1 MNTQLKRHTLLGLAA
16 GALALTMTA
25 CAAPKET
32 AAPTLQPTAAP
43 MPTAA
48 PTATPAATPTA
59 TPISDAE
66 MLGEPIVGATTLPI
80 TPDAGQIAI
89 YGEGHGRNYYYAT
102 ELAVWQDYYA
112 QGMRDLFL
120 EFPYAWAQTLNL
132 WMQAE
137 DDAIL
142 ERLYEVSAGA
152 AWHTQD
158 SLAFCRQIKETCPET
173 VFHGYDISFGY
184 DAITAQYGNL
194 LEEEGKT
201 DSEEYALFQNN
212 NEQYEVYRN
221 ENDVDGTAPYRE
233 NCMVENFSR
242 QFEALDGASVMV
254 ICGNYHAKNEAS
266 ISDPNTLRFAA
277 QLMQKYGDAVQI
289 EDLQFGGDG
298 SMLYLFGVAP
308 YMANTIGTVENPGLP
323 GVQALQIYEIFNAY
337 EDVKELETNGVYL
350 PCSVFPVEVKPGG
363 VYRVGY
369 FMEDGSEEWYT
380 FRADGEVQ
388 NGESVVT
395 GVTLPPL

>member
-1 MNTQLKRHTLLGLAA
+1 M
-16 GALALTMTA
+16 
-25 CAAPKET
+25 
-32 AAPTLQPTAAP
+32 
-43 MPTAA
+43 
-48 PTATPAATPTA
+48 
-59 TPISDAE
+59 
-66 MLGEPIVGATTLPI
+66 
-80 TPDAGQIAI
+80 
-89 YGEGHGRNYYYAT
+89 
-102 ELAVWQDYYA
+102 
-112 QGMRDLFL
+112 
-120 EFPYAWAQTLNL
+120 
-132 WMQAE
+132 
-137 DDAIL
+137 
-142 ERLYEVSAGA
+142 
-152 AWHTQD
+152 
-158 SLAFCRQIKETCPET
+158 
-173 VFHGYDISFGY
+173 FHGYDISFGY

-201 DSEEYALFQNN
+201 DSEEYAFFQNN

-254 ICGNYHAKNEAS
+254 ICGSYHAQNEAS

-289 EDLQFGGDG
+289 EDLNFGGDG
-298 SMLYLFGVAP
+298 STLYLFGVAP
-308 YMANTIGTVENPGLP
+308 YMANTIGTVENPDLP